1 MKAKKAFTIQSLFL
15 LLIGNTILLA
25 VVFAVPKFF
34 TIPEPLWV
42 IPAAGAV
49 ITLLMW
55 VTVRGLGAR
64 AIERALREVPAAAT
78 SAEAAKAPPQSER
91 SPRAEKPSQPPE
103 ASAIQVLSILQ
114 RQGRLLDF
122 LQEDIQ
128 GFDDAQ
134 IGAAVR
140 GVHEGCR
147 KALAE
152 HVTLKPVMEQPEG
165 STVTVEPG
173 FDAHAIQLTGH
184 VAGDPPFTGE
194 LRHRGWRVDRID
206 LPELMRTQDRI
217 AAAAE
222 VEVR

>member
-1 MKAKKAFTIQSLFL
+1 MKPKKAFTIQSLL
-15 LLIGNTILLA
+15 VLLIGNALLLA
-25 VVFAVPKFF
+25 AVFFGPGLFVP
-34 TIPEPLWV
+34 ELELLWP
-42 IPAAGAV
+42 ILGIGALV
-49 ITLLMW
+49 TLGEWLALQ
-55 VTVRGLGAR
+55 GLGGR
-64 AIERALREVPAAAT
+64 AIERTARPSAVTPAPEPQAVPEAT
-78 SAEAAKAPPQSER
+78 APPR
-91 SPRAEKPSQPPE
+91 VEKPSQPPE
-103 ASAIQVLSILQ
+103 ASAIQVLAILQ

-128 GFDDAQ
+128 PYDDAQ

-147 KALAE
+147 QALHE
-152 HVTLKPVMEQPEG
+152 HVTLEPILDQPEG

-173 FDAHAIQLTGH
+173 FDAHEIRLTGH

-194 LRHRGWRVDRID
+194 LRHRGWRVARID
-206 LPELMRTQDRI
+206 LPELMQTQDRV